1 MHFISVVTTIFV
13 VLQAGVSNVIH
24 SSESL
29 PIDRASRLFSS
40 YKIVGISLAR
50 KVTIIQIHNNLRPRQ
65 KVPPIPLIFFMSK

>member
-24 SSESL
+24 I
-29 PIDRASRLFSS
+29 PPSRCRSRVSYIYSS

-50 KVTIIQIHNNLRPRQ
+50 KVTIIQIHNSLRPRQ

>member
-13 VLQAGVSNVIH
+13 VLHGWCYKCNSFVRVVA
-24 SSESL
+24 
-29 PIDRASRLFSS
+29 DRASRLFSS

-65 KVPPIPLIFFMSK
+65 KVPPIPLIFL

>member
-13 VLQAGVSNVIH
+13 VFVAGWCYKCNSFLRIVA
-24 SSESL
+24 
-29 PIDRASRLFSS
+29 DRASRLFSS

-65 KVPPIPLIFFMSK
+65 KVPPIPLIFL